1 MAASIASNGTAERRG
16 DLAGPARVLC
26 LGNEL
31 IADDGVGP
39 VTARALGER
48 LALAAVADP
57 VEVVADPAVTVYA
70 YELPGVGRVEL
81 VDTALTGM
89 YLLDVVVGASRLII
103 VDSVVTGKADAGT
116 VLVLREQ
123 DLDGPRG
130 TSPHYIG
137 ILETLEL
144 ARALR
149 LDVPDDVV
157 ILAVEAGDYWTVG
170 GSMTDGVGASVP
182 MVVERAMAMIEDG
195 VAGAAASTA
204 VTSRG

>member
-1 MAASIASNGTAERRG
+1 MAASIASSGTAERRG
-16 DLAGPARVLC
+16 DLAGPSRVLC

-39 VTARALGER
+39 VAARALGER

-57 VEVVADPAVTVYA
+57 VEVVADPAVTVHS
-70 YELPGVGRVEL
+70 YELQGVGRVEL
-81 VDTALTGM
+81 VETALTGM

-103 VDSVVTGKADAGT
+103 VDSVVTGKADPGT

-149 LDVPDDVV
+149 LDVPDEVV

-195 VAGAAASTA
+195 VAGVAASTA

>member
-1 MAASIASNGTAERRG
+1 MAVSTASSGSAERRSG
-16 DLAGPARVLC
+16 SVGPTRVLC

-39 VTARALGER
+39 VAARALDER
-48 LALAAVADP
+48 LALAATTDP
-57 VEVVADPAVTVYA
+57 LEVVTDPAVTVHA
-70 YELPGVGRVEL
+70 YELPSVGRVEL
-81 VDTALTGM
+81 VETALTGM

-103 VDSVVTGKADAGT
+103 VDSVVTGTSDPGT
-116 VLVLREQ
+116 VLELREQ

-137 ILETLEL
+137 ILEMLEL
-144 ARALR
+144 ARGLR
-149 LDVPDDVV
+149 FDVPDDVL

-182 MVVERAMAMIEDG
+182 MVVERAMAMIQGG
-195 VAGAAASTA
+195 VAEAAANTA
-204 VTSRG
+204 